1 MGIIGSVVTVPAING
16 WYKTINKPAFIPPN
30 WVFGPV
36 WVLLFLLMGISA
48 WLVWKRKGNLEKKK
62 LPMLVFGIQLG
73 LNLLWSI
80 LFFGWQAPIW
90 SLVEIIL
97 LWLAILM
104 TIKVFEPLS
113 KAAAYLL
120 IPYILWVSIAAIL
133 NLSIVILN
141 F

>member
-1 MGIIGSVVTVPAING
+1 
-16 WYKTINKPAFIPPN
+16 
-30 WVFGPV
+30 
-36 WVLLFLLMGISA
+36 
-48 WLVWKRKGNLEKKK
+48 
-62 LPMLVFGIQLG
+62 MLVFGIQLG

-97 LWLAILM
+97 LWGAILM